1 MTVKSSKEIT
11 ISGVKKSEVEESK
24 HRSLTQAFRNGSRC
38 VQDKIEQQLQLH
50 SKHHLNLQEDDLK
63 EQVDFELQ
71 PVL

>member
-38 VQDKIEQQLQLH
+38 VQDKIEQQLH
-50 SKHHLNLQEDDLK
+50 SKHHSNLQEHDLK